1 MKYIFFDIDGT
12 LLSHEEGI
20 SPSTIEALN
29 LLKEKGHKIFI
40 CTGRSYAEVPETIY
54 KFNFDGVIAAAGG
67 YVKYQDEIIYN
78 KILPDHMVD
87 NLVYFL
93 NKFDIP
99 FVLEGETMVYTRK
112 DAIYAG
118 HENLE
123 RLREKK
129 EKTKYE
135 FSAIDFII
143 PRKHSIEEYFENRT
157 NINKLTVYADSY
169 EQLVELERVIDKD
182 YYIIKY
188 ETAGEL
194 LVKGINKFTGIEK
207 MLKHLDV
214 SVEDTIAIGDSLNDY
229 DMVESC
235 KIGIAMGNS
244 SQPLKDIADYI
255 TTDVDDDGIYN
266 AMKHFE
272 LI

>member
-29 LLKEKGHKIFI
+29 LLKQNGHKIFI
-40 CTGRSYAEVPETIY
+40 CTGRSYAEIPETFY

-67 YVKYQDEIIYN
+67 YVKYKDEVIYN
-78 KILPDHMVD
+78 KVLPDYMVD

-99 FVLEGETMVYTRK
+99 FILEGDTMVYSRK
-112 DAIYAG
+112 DVIYTG
-118 HENLE
+118 HEYLE

-129 EKTKYE
+129 EQTKYE

-157 NINKLTVYADSY
+157 NINKLTVYTESY
-169 EQLVELERVIDKD
+169 EQLVELEKIIDKD

-188 ETAGEL
+188 EKGGEL
-194 LVKGINKFTGIEK
+194 IAKGVNKFTGIK
-207 MLKHLDV
+207 KILKYFDI
-214 SVEDTIAIGDSLNDY
+214 SVEDTVAVGDSLNDY
-229 DMVESC
+229 DMIENC
-235 KIGIAMGNS
+235 NIGIAMGNAT
-244 SQPLKDIADYI
+244 QKLKDIADYI
-255 TTDVDDDGIYN
+255 TTDVEDDGIYN
-266 AMKHFE
+266 AMKHFGF
-272 LI
+272 I